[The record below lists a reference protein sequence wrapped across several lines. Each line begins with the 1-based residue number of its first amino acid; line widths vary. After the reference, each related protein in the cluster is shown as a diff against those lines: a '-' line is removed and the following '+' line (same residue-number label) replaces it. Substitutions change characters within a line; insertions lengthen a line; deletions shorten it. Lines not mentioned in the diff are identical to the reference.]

1 MKIDNKFKTYVYR
14 KWSSKYKTH
23 MEHIFKLIELE
34 NIVYAV
40 EFEIYY
46 TTNHNH
52 EFDYVND
59 LLSFKN
65 YI

>member
-1 MKIDNKFKTYVYR
+1 MKNINVWEQIMRY
-14 KWSSKYKTH
+14 KWEEKYKNNLDY
-23 MEHIFKLIELE
+23 IIKLV
-34 NIVYAV
+34 NYQHFSTV

-52 EFDYVND
+52 DIDYILD

-65 YI
+65 YV